1 MTQSKLPKIVD
12 SQDKAD
18 PGNAFESIQL
28 RMHPRVF
35 AALGKDLVTNDVV
48 AVIELVKNSYDAFA
62 HNVWVEFGHSE
73 LEGLYLEI
81 RDDGTGMTRQVI
93 ENEWCLVATPV

>member
-1 MTQSKLPKIVD
+1 MANRERV
-12 SQDKAD
+12 
-18 PGNAFESIQL
+18 NATVGQPVYETLQL

-62 HNVWVEFGHSE
+62 HNVWVEFGE
-73 LEGLYLEI
+73 DDLQGKYLEI
-81 RDDGTGMTRQVI
+81 RDDGLWHDKGGY
-93 ENEWCLVATPV
+93 